1 MTIERI
7 DRRSSARRVARDG
20 AIPNDAELPPQARA
34 MVAAL
39 NGEVEMLR
47 RDLQAARDR
56 LELAERAADQDHLL
70 PILNRR
76 AFMRALGW
84 QIAGSARYGTPAS
97 LLYCDLD
104 GFKRIND
111 AYGHAAGDAI
121 LAHFAKVLCA
131 NVRDSDIVGR
141 IGGDEFGV
149 VLAHANLAQAT
160 KKANVLT
167 EALTS
172 DTAEWNG
179 THVAV
184 SFSFG
189 AFELSAS
196 DSAEMALMRADEAMY
211 AQKRGR
217 PAAG

>member
-7 DRRSSARRVARDG
+7 ERSPARRRTRDG
-20 AIPNDAELPPQARA
+20 AIPDTELTPRVRA

-47 RDLQAARDR
+47 RDLQSARDR
-56 LELAERAADQDHLL
+56 LELAEKAADQDHLL

-76 AFMRALGW
+76 AFVRALGW
-84 QIAGSARYGTPAS
+84 HIAASARYGTPAS

-111 AYGHAAGDAI
+111 AYGHAGGDAV

-149 VLAHANLAQAT
+149 LLAHANAQQAT
-160 KKANVLT
+160 KKAQ
-167 EALTS
+167 ALT
-172 DTAEWNG
+172 DALTADMPMWNG
-179 THVAV
+179 ARVAV

-196 DSAEMALMRADEAMY
+196 ETAETALMRADEAMY
-211 AQKRGR
+211 AQKRAR
-217 PAAG
+217 PTAAE

>member
-7 DRRSSARRVARDG
+7 ERRSSARRVRDG
-20 AIPNDAELPPQARA
+20 AISDDADLTPRARA

-84 QIAGSARYGTPAS
+84 HIASSARYGTPAS

-111 AYGHAAGDAI
+111 AYGHAAGDAV

-160 KKANVLT
+160 KKAN
-167 EALTS
+167 ALTQS
-172 DTAEWNG
+172 LTAEMIEWNG
-179 THVAV
+179 ARVAV

-189 AFELSAS
+189 AFELSSS

>member
-7 DRRSSARRVARDG
+7 ERRSSARRGARG
-20 AIPNDAELPPQARA
+20 EAIPDDAELTPRVRA
-34 MVAAL
+34 MLAAL
-39 NGEVEMLR
+39 NGEVEILR

-76 AFMRALGW
+76 AFVRALGW
-84 QIAGSARYGTPAS
+84 HIAGVARYGTAAS

-104 GFKRIND
+104 GFKRVND
-111 AYGHAAGDAI
+111 AYGHAAGDAV
-121 LAHFAKVLCA
+121 LAHFAKILCA

-141 IGGDEFGV
+141 IGGDEFGI
-149 VLAHANLAQAT
+149 VLAHANVAQAT
-160 KKANVLT
+160 KKAQALT
-167 EALTS
+167 DALTS
-172 DTAEWNG
+172 DVAEWNG
-179 THVAV
+179 ARVVV

-189 AFELSAS
+189 AFELSAG
-196 DSAEMALMRADEAMY
+196 DSAETALMRADEAMY

-217 PAAG
+217 PAAD

>member
-7 DRRSSARRVARDG
+7 DRRSPTRRAVRGGTD
-20 AIPNDAELPPQARA
+20 PEAEMTPRVRA

-76 AFMRALGW
+76 AFVRALGW
-84 QIAGSARYGTPAS
+84 HIAGVARYGTPAS

-111 AYGHAAGDAI
+111 AYGHAAGDAV
-121 LAHFAKVLCA
+121 LAHFAKILSA

-149 VLAHANLAQAT
+149 VLAHATLAQAT
-160 KKANVLT
+160 KKATVLT
-167 EALTS
+167 DALT
-172 DTAEWNG
+172 AEAVEWNG
-179 THVAV
+179 TRVAV

-196 DSAEMALMRADEAMY
+196 DSAETALMRADEAMY

-217 PAAG
+217 PATD

>member
-7 DRRSSARRVARDG
+7 ERRSSARRVARDG
-20 AIPNDAELPPQARA
+20 ATPDAELTPGVRA

-47 RDLQAARDR
+47 RDLQAARER

-76 AFMRALGW
+76 AFVRALGW
-84 QIAGSARYGTPAS
+84 HIAGSARYGTPAS

-111 AYGHAAGDAI
+111 AYGHAAGDAV

-141 IGGDEFGV
+141 IGGDEFGI
-149 VLAHANLAQAT
+149 VLAHANAEQAT
-160 KKANVLT
+160 KKAN
-167 EALTS
+167 ALTQALTA

-179 THVAV
+179 TRVAV

-196 DSAEMALMRADEAMY
+196 DSAETALMRADEAMY

>member
-7 DRRSSARRVARDG
+7 ERRSPARRPARG
-20 AIPNDAELPPQARA
+20 DADPEMSPRVRA

-56 LELAERAADQDHLL
+56 LALAEQAADQDQLL

-84 QIAGSARYGTPAS
+84 HIAGVARYGTPAS

-111 AYGHAAGDAI
+111 AYGHAGGDAV

-131 NVRDSDIVGR
+131 NVRESDIVGR
-141 IGGDEFGV
+141 IGGDEFGI
-149 VLAHANLAQAT
+149 VLAHAGAHQAAKKAEALAQA
-160 KKANVLT
+160 LT
-167 EALTS
+167 A
-172 DTAEWNG
+172 DIAEWNG
-179 THVAV
+179 ARIALG
-184 SFSFG
+184 FSFG
-189 AFELSAS
+189 TFELSAS
-196 DSAEMALMRADEAMY
+196 ETAETALIRADEAMY
-211 AQKRGR
+211 AQKRAR
-217 PAAG
+217 PPAAE

>member
-7 DRRSSARRVARDG
+7 ERRSSGRRAVRG
-20 AIPNDAELPPQARA
+20 SGGTPDAELTPGVRA

-56 LELAERAADQDHLL
+56 LALAERAADQDHLL

-76 AFMRALGW
+76 AFVRALGW
-84 QIAGSARYGTPAS
+84 HIASAARYGTPAS

-111 AYGHAAGDAI
+111 AYGHAAGDAV
-121 LAHFAKVLCA
+121 LAHFAKILCA

-160 KKANVLT
+160 KKANSLT
-167 EALTS
+167 EALTA
-172 DTAEWNG
+172 DAVEWNG
-179 THVAV
+179 ARVAV

-196 DSAEMALMRADEAMY
+196 DTAETALMRADEAMY

-217 PAAG
+217 PAAD

>member
-7 DRRSSARRVARDG
+7 DRRSSARRGARPG
-20 AIPNDAELPPQARA
+20 VTPDAELTPGVRA

-47 RDLQAARDR
+47 RDLQSARDR
-56 LELAERAADQDHLL
+56 LELAERAADQDQLL

-104 GFKRIND
+104 DFKRIND
-111 AYGHAAGDAI
+111 AYGHAAGDAV
-121 LAHFAKVLCA
+121 LAHFTKILCA
-131 NVRDSDIVGR
+131 NVRESDIVGR
-141 IGGDEFGV
+141 IGGDEFGI
-149 VLAHANLAQAT
+149 VLAHANAQQAMKKAQA
-160 KKANVLT
+160 LT
-167 EALTS
+167 EALTAE
-172 DTAEWNG
+172 TAEWNG
-179 THVAV
+179 TRVAV

-196 DSAEMALMRADEAMY
+196 DSAEMALARADEAMY

>member
-1 MTIERI
+1 
-7 DRRSSARRVARDG
+7 
-20 AIPNDAELPPQARA
+20 

-39 NGEVEMLR
+39 NGEVEILR

-84 QIAGSARYGTPAS
+84 HIAGSARYGTPAS

-111 AYGHAAGDAI
+111 AYGHAGGDAV

-149 VLAHANLAQAT
+149 LLAHANAQQAT
-160 KKANVLT
+160 KKAQ
-167 EALTS
+167 ALT
-172 DTAEWNG
+172 DALTADMPMWNG
-179 THVAV
+179 ARVAV

-196 DSAEMALMRADEAMY
+196 ETAETALMRADEAMY
-211 AQKRGR
+211 AQKRAR
-217 PAAG
+217 PTAAE